1 MNKLFALIVLLFSLK
16 SFSLETD
23 QYMTWDIELENAK
36 PFVNKFINAHTEAV
50 LEEINNKNSNI
61 KCEKVA
67 IKALEWNG
75 RTTDFLS
82 LIEKTMYEHP
92 EVERWPAINVSQRG
106 VVEESIYADVEFFK
120 KKVFGVNVQLDGI
133 YMGTD
138 KLGHFVTVG
147 LSYYKKYLFHKK
159 LGKSKEKALRKAVR
173 RGIFSEQTYYG
184 NIISGVFSFADLEA
198 NYQGLLYAIDLCEGD
213 APLLIKDKKGNW
225 KQRKPFD
232 ITPYLSPKW
241 DESFYVNTYIKKRW
255 KQVKPKVL
263 NYCEKRFDAK
273 KLERFEYYK
282 SIDKDSMSSLFLE
295 ELVQK
300 GKLKSQENYKLETL
314 CSKK

>member
-50 LEEINNKNSNI
+50 LEEINNKNPNI

-92 EVERWPAINVSQRG
+92 EERDGPAINVSQRG

-147 LSYYKKYLFHKK
+147 LSYYKNTSFTKSLENLKRKLF
-159 LGKSKEKALRKAVR
+159 EKQL
-173 RGIFSEQTYYG
+173 
-184 NIISGVFSFADLEA
+184 
-198 NYQGLLYAIDLCEGD
+198 
-213 APLLIKDKKGNW
+213 
-225 KQRKPFD
+225 
-232 ITPYLSPKW
+232 
-241 DESFYVNTYIKKRW
+241 DE
-255 KQVKPKVL
+255 
-263 NYCEKRFDAK
+263 E
-273 KLERFEYYK
+273 
-282 SIDKDSMSSLFLE
+282 SSLSKLIMEISSVVSFL
-295 ELVQK
+295 L
-300 GKLKSQENYKLETL
+300 LT
-314 CSKK
+314 